1 MNIEFLD
8 KGSPEIQYEKRRDN
22 YKKSIEV
29 LSKKVNVISIS
40 RGIIFFGGIAI
51 AILFYVRKQFNSIP
65 LTLLTTILIFIFLIA
80 IHEKL
85 KEQKKYTEILYEIND
100 NSLKRLNGKWKDF
113 KDSGEEFKNENHRY
127 SEDLDIFGR
136 GSLFQL
142 VNTSNTFIG
151 RRKLVELF
159 TEPLKKAAEVYRN
172 QNAIEV
178 LSQKINWR
186 QRFQAEGMVS
196 KGVSSK
202 SNELNNPEELF
213 IWAKEKNE
221 FFRNPII
228 IFLARVLPVITILL
242 LLLAIALPNVP
253 YYPFFLLLSCQIFLI
268 LIRSKDIAKVF
279 SVTDKYKDIIKTYEK
294 MLKLIEDE
302 EFNSSYLDTLKK
314 SLIDNKNEKA
324 YKQIYGLV
332 KVVDMIAMRYSE
344 IYLFFNIITL
354 WDYQCQITLE
364 GWKKRSGVNLENWL
378 ITVGEFEALS
388 SLSVLYNDHPSWVM
402 PNIFD
407 EISDYKATDIGHP
420 LLSDE
425 RVVNSFHVHLPSGV
439 LLITGSNMSGKSTL
453 LRTAGINL
461 ILAYTG
467 APVCAREFKCSIM
480 DIYTSMRV
488 SDNLEKNISSFYA
501 ELLRIKMII
510 EAAKDGKRIFFLLDE
525 IFRGTNS
532 RDRHTGARILIKNLI
547 KEGASGFVSTHDLEL
562 GDLAGEG
569 NTGVQNFHFKE
580 YYKDGQIYFDYKL
593 RPGISTTRNA
603 IYLMKMAGIDFNE
616 EVL

>member
-1 MNIEFLD
+1 MEFLD
-8 KGSPEIQYEKRRDN
+8 KGKPEIQYEKRRED

-29 LSKKVNVISIS
+29 LSKKVNAISIS
-40 RGIIFFGGIAI
+40 RGIIFLGGVVI
-51 AILFYVRKQFNSIP
+51 AILLYIKKQYDPIP
-65 LTLLTTILIFIFLIA
+65 LILLAAVLIFLVLINK
-80 IHEKL
+80 HEKL
-85 KEQKKYTEILYEIND
+85 REEKKYSEILYEIND
-100 NSLKRLNGKWKDF
+100 NSLKRLNGEWKDF

-142 VNTSNTFIG
+142 VNISNTYIG
-151 RRKLVELF
+151 RKKLVELF
-159 TEPLKKAAEVYRN
+159 TEPLKKAEEIDRN
-172 QNAIEV
+172 QNAIKV
-178 LSQKINWR
+178 LSQKIDWR

-196 KGVSSK
+196 KGENSK
-202 SNELNNPEELF
+202 ANELNSPEELF
-213 IWAKEKNE
+213 IWASEKNE

-228 IFLARVLPVITILL
+228 IFLARVLPIVTILL

-253 YYPFFLLLSCQIFLI
+253 YYPFFLLLSCQIFLL

-294 MLKLIEDE
+294 MLKQVEEE
-302 EFNSSYLDTLKK
+302 EFDSSYLDTLKK
-314 SLIDNKNEKA
+314 SLIDNKNQKA
-324 YKQIYGLV
+324 YKQINGLV

-344 IYLFFNIITL
+344 IYLFFDIITL

-364 GWKKRSGVNLENWL
+364 NWKKRSGVNLEKWL
-378 ITVGEFEALS
+378 TIVGEFEALS

-402 PNIFD
+402 PRIFD
-407 EISDYKATDIGHP
+407 EISDYEATDIGHP
-420 LLSDE
+420 LLPDE
-425 RVVNSFHVHLPSGV
+425 RVANSFHVHLPSGV

-501 ELLRIKMII
+501 ELLRIKMVI
-510 EAAKDGKRIFFLLDE
+510 EAAKEGKRIFFLLDE

-569 NTGVQNFHFKE
+569 NTGVHNFHFKE